1 MESKKNENEKFLK
14 VLAGFFLTVVIYL
27 IIDNPIEVINGFI
40 DALK

>member
-14 VLAGFFLTVVIYL
+14 IFAGFFLAVVIYL